1 VWVDSRGVLHTF
13 DGICSL
19 RSSSSSA
26 NRIQRGKWQILT
38 VVVDCVEREMEVY
51 LDGVCVHSNA
61 NPSDSTKGLT
71 PPGMEIDSHYSIA
84 GELSLFD
91 DLQPPS
97 SQGTPPPSSLDLT
110 FLSSSGKPNNA
121 QWGLRHFSLYPRC
134 LHATEVPELVNQLKR
149 ESDNGVVTMISL
161 HLQSMGVDPQIA
173 HWAATNSEG
182 TTIEQRMNSALNQV
196 YS

>member
-1 VWVDSRGVLHTF
+1 ML
-13 DGICSL
+13 ICL
-19 RSSSSSA
+19 
-26 NRIQRGKWQILT
+26 
-38 VVVDCVEREMEVY
+38 
-51 LDGVCVHSNA
+51 
-61 NPSDSTKGLT
+61 
-71 PPGMEIDSHYSIA
+71 
-84 GELSLFD
+84 
-91 DLQPPS
+91 
-97 SQGTPPPSSLDLT
+97 
-110 FLSSSGKPNNA
+110 GKPNNA

-182 TTIEQRMNSALNQV
+182 ATIEQRMNSALNQV